1 MLSVALSSLEVE
13 FQVLHNLYVADR
25 HAVSATR
32 TQLVLWRS
40 PMIGWMKVNTDGS
53 LTSVSAVSGGLFRDY
68 MANYHGGFA
77 KKIDTLSVFHAEL
90 MALILAMELVHSNN
104 WNCFWLVSDSP
115 TALCAFD
122 DINLLP
128 RVLRNRWSNCLSLG
142 LHLQ

>member
-53 LTSVSAVSGGLFRDY
+53 LTSVCGQRRFVPRL
-68 MANYHGGFA
+68 HG
-77 KKIDTLSVFHAEL
+77 KLSWWF
-90 MALILAMELVHSNN
+90 
-104 WNCFWLVSDSP
+104 C
-115 TALCAFD
+115 
-122 DINLLP
+122 
-128 RVLRNRWSNCLSLG
+128 
-142 LHLQ
+142 